1 MTPGLH
7 SLDYLDHLARES
19 ARFSAALLEA
29 DADAPVPTCPGWDAD
44 DLLWHLAD
52 VQWFWGSIVNQRLQ
66 TTAETQALVRVE
78 RPAERDALRAFYAR
92 ASKDLQDGLRS
103 AAPETAVWTWSL
115 DQSVGFIRR
124 RQAHEALIHRIDA
137 ELTAGNRTP
146 MHPQLSADGVDEVLR
161 IMYGEL
167 PEWCD
172 FTERSGTARIVAT
185 DTGDSWHFSLG
196 QATGVD
202 PDDGQ
207 VVDEQAFQVAEV
219 DDGQPAG
226 ATITGSAADLDCWLW
241 RRPPLGEVEQ
251 SGDPGVLAAVGQAIG
266 SGIQ

>member
-167 PEWCD
+167 PD
-172 FTERSGTARIVAT
+172 
-185 DTGDSWHFSLG
+185 
-196 QATGVD
+196 
-202 PDDGQ
+202 
-207 VVDEQAFQVAEV
+207 
-219 DDGQPAG
+219 G
-226 ATITGSAADLDCWLW
+226 ATSPSDRAPPASSRRTPATPGTSA
-241 RRPPLGEVEQ
+241 
-251 SGDPGVLAAVGQAIG
+251 SGVKIQALRLNSSQHGAIG
-266 SGIQ
+266 RIFDHLRIPALGKPESRDGPLSDRLLPG